1 MRHLFF
7 ENLRVNDA
15 DSLQLIDWKYVAG
28 TGSVAYIMLAKS
40 AHFAKRKLM
49 AITCRGFGGSV
60 GGGEGGA
67 GATDAIVIFL
77 LSLYIPQKYESSP
90 RVMERLFE

>member
-1 MRHLFF
+1 MRHFF
-7 ENLRVNDA
+7 IWNLSVNDA
-15 DSLQLIDWKYVAG
+15 DSLQLIDWKYVA
-28 TGSVAYIMLAKS
+28 GSVAYIMLAKS

-49 AITCRGFGGSV
+49 AITCRGFGSSV
-60 GGGEGGA
+60 GGEGGA
-67 GATDAIVIFL
+67 GATDAMVIFL